1 MHSRSPIPTIRHA
14 ALVLVQ
20 AVAGCTSAR
29 DGPDIPAGTTP
40 AASGP
45 VATTTQVLTSAPPAT
60 TASSTGVEVIRD
72 IEYTTNATQT
82 GKELTLTLDLVTP
95 GDGDDGGR
103 PLLILLGSER
113 LDYDLAFAKAIAR
126 RGVAVALAEYREID
140 PDSGLPARE
149 DESERL
155 EESGGFR
162 TAQVVQDLRA
172 AVRFFREDAATEDA
186 YGIDP
191 YRIALGGH
199 SVEAAM
205 SAVATYLDDP
215 AEAEPELRDVLKA
228 DGGLDGGGGNPGYDS
243 TPSAWVGFAGALPLT
258 DLEWITSASPPL
270 MVVYGTS
277 DEGIPHGQRSPHP
290 RLDQRRV
297 GRVSGPLRA
306 SDQRGAHGLTDLSD
320 RGRRSHVRDRPI
332 EPRDRRAR
340 RPVPQV
346 ALARIAGLTSRRVLG
361 WNHWVVLRV
370 SRR

>member
-1 MHSRSPIPTIRHA
+1 MRSRTSLPKILRA
-14 ALVLVQ
+14 ALLLAL
-20 AVAGCTSAR
+20 AVAACTS
-29 DGPDIPAGTTP
+29 GPEGSDTPLGTTP
-40 AASGP
+40 ATQAP
-45 VATTTQVLTSAPPAT
+45 VATTTQVPTSAPPAT

-95 GDGDDGGR
+95 GDGADVGR

-126 RGVAVALAEYREID
+126 RGVA
-140 PDSGLPARE
+140 E
-149 DESERL
+149 DESEPL

-191 YRIALGGH
+191 DRIALGGH

-215 AEAEPELRDVLKA
+215 AEAEPELREVLEA

-243 TPSAWVGFAGALPLT
+243 TPSAWVGFAGALPLE
-258 DLEWITSASPPL
+258 DLEWITSASPPM

-277 DEGIPHGQRSPHP
+277 DEGIPTDEGPLTLGWTSGVWGGSEALYERATTVGLTASKIYPIEGGDHMSAIDPSNHEMA
-290 RLDQRRV
+290 
-297 GRVSGPLRA
+297 GRV
-306 SDQRGAHGLTDLSD
+306 
-320 RGRRSHVRDRPI
+320 
-332 EPRDRRAR
+332 AR
-340 RPVPQV
+340 F
-346 ALARIAGLTSRRVLG
+346 LKSL
-361 WNHWVVLRV
+361 
-370 SRR
+370 